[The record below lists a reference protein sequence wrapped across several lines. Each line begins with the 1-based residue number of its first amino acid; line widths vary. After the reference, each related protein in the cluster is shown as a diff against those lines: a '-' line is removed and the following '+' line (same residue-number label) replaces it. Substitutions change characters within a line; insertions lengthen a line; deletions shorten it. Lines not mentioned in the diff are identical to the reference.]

1 MATRKPVTGG
11 CLCGAV
17 RYEASVSPT
26 DAHYCHCRMCQRAF
40 GNAFATFV
48 SFPLD
53 KFRWVRGRPKMYQ
66 SSKIARRGFCARCG
80 TPLVF
85 RNVYRD
91 NRIGISIGSLDHPEL
106 APPEI
111 HWGIESIVPWLKI
124 ADRLPRKHTMQ
135 DPSVADAWTLA
146 KKRARVRKR
155 SAV

>member
-1 MATRKPVTGG
+1 MAARKRVTGG

-17 RYEASVSPT
+17 RYEASVAPA

-48 SFPLD
+48 
-53 KFRWVRGRPKMYQ
+53 
-66 SSKIARRGFCARCG
+66 ARRGFCARCG